1 MSSCQKNVFMSAM
14 QISYKSFF
22 YMLDVF
28 DIKCN
33 LLCFATGTDSQV
45 ENENFT
51 EESSFFHCF
60 K

>member
-1 MSSCQKNVFMSAM
+1 MGTNLREGK
-14 QISYKSFF
+14 FF
-22 YMLDVF
+22 YVFDVF

-51 EESSFFHCF
+51 EKNSFFHCF

>member
-1 MSSCQKNVFMSAM
+1 MGTNLREGK
-14 QISYKSFF
+14 FF
-22 YMLDVF
+22 YVLDVF

-33 LLCFATGTDSQV
+33 LLSFATGTDSQV

-51 EESSFFHCF
+51 EKSSFFHCF